1 MNDYKGQAIDLEAY
15 EYGNSFTVVYDNLR
29 TVSFFGE
36 LTFNLSEIFNI
47 ELNSTFYSYDM
58 SKELKA
64 WNLHKFETTIIADI
78 TFNENIYGSV
88 SLFYVGKRSDLINS
102 SINPLNPEFLTL
114 DSYFDLNLQLGYR
127 CNKKLTISIKGANLL
142 GNNYQK
148 WANYKVQGAQ
158 VMLGASYKFDW

>member
-1 MNDYKGQAIDLEAY
+1 
-15 EYGNSFTVVYDNLR
+15 
-29 TVSFFGE
+29 
-36 LTFNLSEIFNI
+36 
-47 ELNSTFYSYDM
+47 M

-64 WNLHKFETTIIADI
+64 WNLPKFETTIIADI
-78 TFNENIYGSV
+78 RFNKNIYGGV

-102 SINPLNPEFLTL
+102 SINPLNSEILTL
-114 DSYFDLNLQLGYR
+114 DSYFDLNLKLGYR

-158 VMLGASYKFDW
+158 GMLGASYKFDW